1 MDELGPD
8 EQKWLDVLRAAD
20 DPNATDRARVRAAV
34 LASIAAG
41 GGAGVAGGASAAAG
55 LAKSGAF
62 AKSAGAVGI
71 FAATWKIGVP
81 VAAVVVAGGVT
92 AAVLAR
98 PPASRPERAAVAVAA
113 GTESRPLPTS
123 VREPEPAPA
132 AANSEAPPAV
142 AEATPATAPGTT
154 SEAPKRVVVP
164 SARASVARAAE
175 PRGGDDVEAEV
186 PLLTQAQRALER
198 GDPNAALVALAR
210 HGRDY
215 PHGALAVERDGLK
228 AIASCEGKRGDGR
241 ALAERFVASHPTSP
255 LVARVRAACL
265 SR

>member
-1 MDELGPD
+1 MDEFGPD

-41 GGAGVAGGASAAAG
+41 GASVAGGASATAG

-81 VAAVVVAGGVT
+81 VVAVVVAGGVT

-98 PPASRPERAAVAVAA
+98 SPASRPERVAVAA
-113 GTESRPLPTS
+113 GTESGPLPTS

-132 AANSEAPPAV
+132 AANGEAPPAV

-154 SEAPKRVVVP
+154 SETPKRVVVP
-164 SARASVARAAE
+164 SARASVAPAAG

-215 PHGALAVERDGLK
+215 PHGALAVERDGLQ